1 MSKKLRILSP
11 KVWLFGKIRLKI
23 SFRSKIEGKSDSQDF
38 FFEIQS
44 NRNTECITRIKPETR
59 NDGLWKTRPDTRMLK
74 PDPTRNPRKVYPL
87 MPYYLVLGL
96 KICPSKLMNFL
107 GIFGNLQYVQ
117 LAENES
123 SLILVARSKQSAS
136 KAKRVAVATKSLVK
150 LIITDL
156 RSTSKSATDLWLD
169 SIIGKV

>member
-1 MSKKLRILSP
+1 
-11 KVWLFGKIRLKI
+11 
-23 SFRSKIEGKSDSQDF
+23 
-38 FFEIQS
+38 
-44 NRNTECITRIKPETR
+44 
-59 NDGLWKTRPDTRMLK
+59 
-74 PDPTRNPRKVYPL
+74 
-87 MPYYLVLGL
+87 
-96 KICPSKLMNFL
+96 MNFL